1 MIIDRCCSFC
11 VHTMCSV
18 LPTRDLYHNIVFSSC
33 ADAPSP
39 PGNLQLNYRSEN
51 QLILQWERPASL
63 HEGVDVT
70 YLIQIANLTSGSVT
84 QVNLGQYS
92 MRGQYIE
99 ASVYT
104 GGGKCV
110 ASTRELI
117 LHLCLHFFVVLS
129 CVCTVQSLCRDTP
142 GKHFTA
148 TCLGFKLHSHLL
160 AHQQLLS
167 EIEMYFLLPHP
178 LEGCI
183 VCPCC

>member
-1 MIIDRCCSFC
+1 MRDFLVFAVDFNVLAAVNIDRCCSFC

-51 QLILQWERPASL
+51 QLILQWERPANL

-104 GGGKCV
+104 GGGNV
-110 ASTRELI
+110 WLVPGSSYYTYAYT
-117 LHLCLHFFVVLS
+117 
-129 CVCTVQSLCRDTP
+129 SL
-142 GKHFTA
+142 
-148 TCLGFKLHSHLL
+148 
-160 AHQQLLS
+160 
-167 EIEMYFLLPHP
+167 
-178 LEGCI
+178 
-183 VCPCC
+183 